1 MTAHALT
8 TQDPTSCC
16 LARCCL
22 QVIPAENLVAAFQ
35 PGPGR
40 LMGVATSAADARV
53 MLEALEAG
61 TAGVLLRT
69 EDPLQARETLLA
81 CCVESVQ
88 HMALIVPKAQSL
100 AVALAPMFGLHTT
113 AMHTWPVE
121 LALAQTCQI
130 QVPMAGGMEHLQNA
144 FHLGPCAC
152 CFLGV

>member
-1 MTAHALT
+1 MTARALT
-8 TQDPTSCC
+8 TQDPTGACC
-16 LARCCL
+16 VARCCV

-81 CCVESVQ
+81 CCVEVCS
-88 HMALIVPKAQSL
+88 I
-100 AVALAPMFGLHTT
+100 
-113 AMHTWPVE
+113 WP
-121 LALAQTCQI
+121 
-130 QVPMAGGMEHLQNA
+130 
-144 FHLGPCAC
+144 
-152 CFLGV
+152 